1 MEIKKKFT
9 KEDIPGGYAMCTRN
23 DCKVCEHCLRHI
35 AYNDVGKDQK
45 RLMIINPLLV
55 VPNEQCEH
63 FRTDELATYAKGF
76 VRMKDEMLPRQYD
89 EFMVRLIGYKCHFGR
104 TGYYE
109 RRRGQRLCSPAE
121 MEKIRAVLQELKLP
135 DLEFDEYVKQL
146 NWFD

>member
-9 KEDIPGGYAMCTRN
+9 LEDIPGGYAMCTRN
-23 DCKVCEHCLRHI
+23 DCTVCEHCLRHI

-76 VRMKDEMLPRQYD
+76 VRMKEEMLPRQYD
-89 EFMVRLIGYKCHFGR
+89 EFMVCLIGRFGR

-109 RRRGQRLCSPAE
+109 RRRGERLCKPSE
-121 MEKIRAVLQELKLP
+121 IEFIRKVLQDLHLP
-135 DLEFDEYVKQL
+135 DLEFDAYEKHY
-146 NWFD
+146 NWYGD

>member
-9 KEDIPGGYAMCTRN
+9 KKDIPFGYAMCMRN

-35 AYNDVGKDQK
+35 AYNDVGKDEK
-45 RLMIINPLLV
+45 RLVIVNPLLV

-76 VRMKDEMLPRQYD
+76 VRMKAEMLPRQYD
-89 EFMVRLIGYKCHFGR
+89 EFSVRLIGRFGR

-109 RRRGQRLCSPAE
+109 RRRGERLCTPAE
-121 MEKIRAVLQELKLP
+121 IEFIRNVLQEIKLP
-135 DLEFDEYVKQL
+135 DLEFDGYQKQY
-146 NWFD
+146 NWCD

>member
-9 KEDIPGGYAMCTRN
+9 LEDIPGGYAMCMRN

-35 AYNDVGKDQK
+35 AYNDVGKDEK
-45 RLMIINPLLV
+45 RLMIVNPLLV

-63 FRTDELATYAKGF
+63 FRTDELAPYAKGF

-89 EFMVRLIGYKCHFGR
+89 EFMVRLIGKFGR

-109 RRRGQRLCSPAE
+109 RRRGERLCKPSE
-121 MEKIRAVLQELKLP
+121 IEFIRKVLQDLHLP
-135 DLEFDEYVKQL
+135 DLEFDAYEKHY
-146 NWFD
+146 NWFDD

>member
-9 KEDIPGGYAMCTRN
+9 LEDIPGGYAMCMRN
-23 DCKVCEHCLRHI
+23 DCIVCEHCLRHI

-89 EFMVRLIGYKCHFGR
+89 EFMVRLIGKFGR

-109 RRRGQRLCSPAE
+109 RRRGERLCKPSE
-121 MEKIRAVLQELKLP
+121 IEFIRKVLQEMKLP
-135 DLEFDEYVKQL
+135 NLEFDGYEKHY
-146 NWFD
+146 NWYGD

>member
-9 KEDIPGGYAMCTRN
+9 LEDIPGGYAMCTRN
-23 DCKVCEHCLRHI
+23 DCTVCEQCLRHI

-89 EFMVRLIGYKCHFGR
+89 EFMVRLIGRFGR

-109 RRRGQRLCSPAE
+109 RRRGERLCKPSE
-121 MEKIRAVLQELKLP
+121 IEFIRKVLQEMKLP
-135 DLEFDEYVKQL
+135 NLEFDGYEKQL
-146 NWFD
+146 NWYD

>member
-9 KEDIPGGYAMCTRN
+9 LEDVPSGFALCMRN
-23 DCKVCEHCLRHI
+23 DCKVCEHCLRHM

-45 RLMIINPLLV
+45 ILMIVNPLLV

-89 EFMVRLIGYKCHFGR
+89 EFMVRLIGRFGR

-109 RRRGQRLCSPAE
+109 RRRGERLCKPSE
-121 MEKIRAVLQELKLP
+121 IEFIRKVLQEMKLP
-135 DLEFDEYVKQL
+135 DLEFDAYEEHL
-146 NWFD
+146 NWYD

>member
-9 KEDIPGGYAMCTRN
+9 LKDLPGGYAMCMRN

-45 RLMIINPLLV
+45 RLMIVNPLLV
-55 VPNEQCEH
+55 VASEQCEH

-76 VRMKDEMLPRQYD
+76 TKMQLKMIPGQYQD
-89 EFMVRLIGYKCHFGR
+89 FSVRLIGRFGR

-109 RRRGQRLCSPAE
+109 RRRGERLCTPSE
-121 MEKIRAVLQELKLP
+121 IEFIHKVLQEIGLP
-135 DLEFDEYVKQL
+135 DLEFDDYEKQY
-146 NWFD
+146 NWCD